1 MGDYTE
7 EITHSG
13 YIEIGDVKMYALVT
27 KSGKRLITA
36 SDVFSAIGK
45 SRRGDV
51 RVEGLPA
58 FIGAKNLLPFI
69 DDDLYESIQPIRYRA
84 KNGRIA
90 TAYDATIIPKVA
102 DLYVSAYEVGS
113 LTKSQEPVYE
123 RALMMIR
130 ALAKVGIVALIDEA
144 TGFQY
149 DRDSKNLQKLLSAY
163 ISKDLMKW
171 QARFPI
177 EFYEQI
183 YRLYGISTSFD
194 PNNPKRPQWIGN
206 FTNKYVYGI
215 FPDDVMNE
223 IKKRNPIK
231 ESARG
236 TVFRGHKH
244 FQHLTENIGIPQLD
258 KHLAKL
264 IGVMVLSENIHDFE
278 KNFQKAFHT
287 ELDRKRLQDDIKNGI
302 NPLF

>member
-1 MGDYTE
+1 MESYTE

-45 SRRGDV
+45 SRRGDI

-69 DDDLYESIQPIRYRA
+69 DDDLYDSIQPIRYRA
-84 KNGRIA
+84 KNGRIS

-183 YRLYGISTSFD
+183 YRLYGISASFD
-194 PNNPKRPQWIGN
+194 PRNPKRPQWIGN

-231 ESARG
+231 EGVRG
-236 TVFRGHKH
+236 TIFRGHKH

-264 IGVMVLSENIHDFE
+264 IGVMVLSEDIQDFE
-278 KNFQKAFHT
+278 KNFQKAFHI